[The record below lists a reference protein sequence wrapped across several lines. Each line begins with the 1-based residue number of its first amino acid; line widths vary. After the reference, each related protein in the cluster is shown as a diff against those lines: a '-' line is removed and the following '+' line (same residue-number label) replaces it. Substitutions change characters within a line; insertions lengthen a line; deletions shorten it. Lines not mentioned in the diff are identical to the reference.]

1 MKINPGLEDLKA
13 SLLQQLQSSSIS
25 KTGNNIP
32 QIQESLAK
40 VAAMQFPGSKQ
51 EEWKYSPFSIEK
63 EAQFVLRH
71 NHGKAAVRLSTDGLE
86 DCQKIVFVDG
96 FFVPTLSDL
105 QEIQG
110 LTIQSLAEKAEP
122 FAQNLAGYEDTIFSH
137 LNQVTALTGGISIEV
152 APKAVIK
159 SPIVFVHL
167 FSEIE
172 QSAWVQPRIHIQIG
186 ERAEVSFAELWQN
199 PSNQA
204 LVVNSLTQIHLAS
217 ESMVRWLNFENWTAN
232 SSLINQTRAEVAA
245 KAVFQHYVV
254 AMGEG
259 YIRNNLEIR
268 INGKEGDAHMYGL
281 SLGNF
286 KFHVDHHTF
295 VNHKAENTTSN
306 QLYKSILSGKS
317 NGVFNGKILVDQ
329 AAQKTNAYQ
338 SSKNILLS
346 ADAKVNAKPQLEI
359 FADDVKCSHGATI
372 GQLDEEPVFYLRSRG
387 LDEATAKQLLLQ
399 AFAVEIFEKID
410 HPSLKN
416 QIGQKVM
423 DYMGSML
430 S

>member
-1 MKINPGLEDLKA
+1 M
-13 SLLQQLQSSSIS
+13 
-25 KTGNNIP
+25 
-32 QIQESLAK
+32 
-40 VAAMQFPGSKQ
+40 
-51 EEWKYSPFSIEK
+51 
-63 EAQFVLRH
+63 
-71 NHGKAAVRLSTDGLE
+71 
-86 DCQKIVFVDG
+86 
-96 FFVPTLSDL
+96 PTLSDL

-110 LTIQSLAEKAEP
+110 LTIQPLAEKAEP

-159 SPIVFVHL
+159 NPIVFVHL

-329 AAQKTNAYQ
+329 VAQKTNAYQ